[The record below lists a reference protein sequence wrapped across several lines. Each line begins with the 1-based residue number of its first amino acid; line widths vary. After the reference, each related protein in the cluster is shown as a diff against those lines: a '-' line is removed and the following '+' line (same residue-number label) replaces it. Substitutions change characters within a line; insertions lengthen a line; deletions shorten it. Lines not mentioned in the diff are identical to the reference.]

1 MFIEMSWFIENSPA
15 LKNSWLCTCFF
26 IIAKSFSVD
35 TADFFSAV
43 LAVVAN
49 GVVDIVIII
58 RDVLAIAVVV
68 DDYVVHDAAAATV
81 VVFVRLLCQR
91 KPKWANI
98 SF

>member
-1 MFIEMSWFIENSPA
+1 M
-15 LKNSWLCTCFF
+15 
-26 IIAKSFSVD
+26 
-35 TADFFSAV
+35 
-43 LAVVAN
+43 AVVAN

-58 RDVLAIAVVV
+58 RDVLAIAVVLV
-68 DDYVVHDAAAATV
+68 YYVVHDATAAAAV

>member
-1 MFIEMSWFIENSPA
+1 M
-15 LKNSWLCTCFF
+15 
-26 IIAKSFSVD
+26 
-35 TADFFSAV
+35 
-43 LAVVAN
+43 AVVAN

-58 RDVLAIAVVV
+58 RDVLAIAVAVV
-68 DDYVVHDAAAATV
+68 DYVVHDATAAAV

>member
-1 MFIEMSWFIENSPA
+1 MSWFLENSPV
-15 LKNSWLCTCFF
+15 LKKSWLCTCFF
-26 IIAKSFSVD
+26 IITKSFSFD
-35 TADFFSAV
+35 TAEFFSAV
-43 LAVVAN
+43 LAVVDN

-58 RDVLAIAVVV
+58 SDVLAVAVVV
-68 DDYVVHDAAAATV
+68 VDYVVHDATAAAAV